1 MHRRILMRVYFVL
14 CAVMFCF
21 ASSAAAQ
28 VNTAT
33 LTGTIRDPQGL
44 GVKGATITLEN
55 SADGADRTADADES
69 GRYNIV
75 GLAPGSYRV
84 TVEGGAGFGRYE
96 NPSLILTVGENAGFD
111 PQLVLKGQQQSIV
124 VTTEASPIEP
134 GKTEVSDTI
143 TERRIDNLPINGRNF
158 LNFTLTNS
166 KTTRDVSPTIG
177 PAPNSGFNV
186 GGARA
191 RGNMVSVDGADAVD
205 NSVNGIRSTVSQE
218 AVQEFQLILS
228 NYNAEYGRAT
238 GGVINIVTKSGG
250 NDIHGD
256 AFGFFRNKT
265 FQARNAFSGEIDPTT
280 GALDPVKQA
289 YTRVQ
294 AGVTLGGPL
303 KKDKT
308 FYFLSYEDT
317 LREETGFSSI
327 GIDNFGL
334 QPVTLPTTGGPLTV
348 QLTGPKAAA
357 VNSLLASG
365 IPAYQTLGVQYGV
378 LYGSASS
385 VALNRLDF
393 GAVSAGLTGGLLN
406 PGPGA
411 QFPLPVTC
419 PAGQT
424 VNAVNCSAIGFGIA
438 PLPAS
443 YVGLNSPRG
452 NFPVTEK
459 TSLWSARLDQ
469 RWSNR
474 NTSFIRVGVSPS
486 LVTGVQSTS
495 QNQVFGQN
503 AGTRAGV
510 NQYRDFSVVGQ
521 HDTIVSD
528 TAFNEFR
535 FQYAR
540 RGLHFGFSQLPGGSD
555 IGVNIPGY
563 AYFGREPYST
573 VDRIERRT
581 EFTDHLTLIRGR
593 HTFKVGA
600 DFNIIQLRSAK
611 SQIFTLDF
619 GGDVNFGGLAADTFG
634 FSDSVPL
641 GNGQSIT
648 IPGTT
653 RLPSYGLG
661 R

>member
-55 SADGADRTADADES
+55 SADGAERTADADES

-96 NPSLILTVGENAGFD
+96 NPSLILTVGENATLD
-111 PQLVLKGQQQSIV
+111 PQLSLGGVSQT
-124 VTTEASPIEP
+124 VTVSSETADIEP
-134 GKTEVSDTI
+134 TKTEVSQTI
-143 TERRIDNLPINGRNF
+143 EQRRINNLPINGRNYI
-158 LNFTLTNS
+158 NFTLTNS
-166 KTTRDVSPTIG
+166 QATRDVSPTIG
-177 PAPNSGFNV
+177 PAPNSGLNID
-186 GGARA
+186 GARA
-191 RGNMVSVDGADAVD
+191 RSNMVSVDGADAVD

-256 AFGFFRNKT
+256 AFAFFRNKT
-265 FQARNAFSGEIDPTT
+265 FQARNAFSGQVDPVT
-280 GALDPVKQA
+280 GVLDPVKQA
-289 YTRVQ
+289 YTRTQ
-294 AGVTLGGPL
+294 SGFTFGGPL

-308 FYFLSYEDT
+308 FGFFSYEYT
-317 LREETGFSSI
+317 QREESGFSSI
-327 GIDNFGL
+327 GISNFGL
-334 QPVTLPTTGGPLTV
+334 QPVTLPTLSGPLTV
-348 QLTGPKAAA
+348 QLTGPQASA

-365 IPAYQTLGVQYGV
+365 IPAYQNLGVQYGV

-393 GAVSAGLTGGLLN
+393 GAVSAGLTKNFLN

-443 YVGLNSPRG
+443 YVGLKSTRG
-452 NFPVTEK
+452 NFPVSEK
-459 TSLWSARLDQ
+459 TSLWSGPLDQ

-474 NTSFIRVGVSPS
+474 NTSFIRVGV
-486 LVTGVQSTS
+486 
-495 QNQVFGQN
+495 
-503 AGTRAGV
+503 
-510 NQYRDFSVVGQ
+510 
-521 HDTIVSD
+521 
-528 TAFNEFR
+528 
-535 FQYAR
+535 
-540 RGLHFGFSQLPGGSD
+540 
-555 IGVNIPGY
+555 
-563 AYFGREPYST
+563 
-573 VDRIERRT
+573 
-581 EFTDHLTLIRGR
+581 
-593 HTFKVGA
+593 
-600 DFNIIQLRSAK
+600 
-611 SQIFTLDF
+611 
-619 GGDVNFGGLAADTFG
+619 
-634 FSDSVPL
+634 
-641 GNGQSIT
+641 
-648 IPGTT
+648 
-653 RLPSYGLG
+653 
-661 R
+661 